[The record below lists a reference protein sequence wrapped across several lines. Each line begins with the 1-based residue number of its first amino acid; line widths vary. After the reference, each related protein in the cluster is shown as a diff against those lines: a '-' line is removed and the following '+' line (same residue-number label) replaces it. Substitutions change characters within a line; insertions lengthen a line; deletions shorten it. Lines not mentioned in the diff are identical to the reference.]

1 MNVFFFGGGERR
13 LFGVYEAARRID
25 STRAAVLC
33 PAWGTEYIHAHRAM
47 RRLAKML
54 TAENVHTLR
63 FDYFGVGDSAGE
75 TEAGGL
81 RGWETDIRTAVEEL
95 KDSTGARQVSLVG
108 LRLGAT
114 LAANV
119 AVEEAANVGSLVLW
133 DPVVYGTEHL
143 AELYRTAGTGRLW
156 KRRPGA
162 GSKNVCGVHN
172 IMGFP
177 MTAALAAEIRQI
189 DLAALAPRLPART
202 LTLASQA
209 VPSHVRLQ
217 QALDQRKAA
226 LAVEHIDS
234 PPVCVEWPLGHPL
247 AGTVPVQVLQRIV
260 EWLA

>member
-13 LFGVYEAARRID
+13 LFGVYEAARRVD

-75 TEAGGL
+75 TEAGDL

-95 KDSTGARQVSLVG
+95 KDSTGATQVSLVG

-172 IMGFP
+172 SRWDFP
-177 MTAALAAEIRQI
+177 
-189 DLAALAPRLPART
+189 
-202 LTLASQA
+202 
-209 VPSHVRLQ
+209 
-217 QALDQRKAA
+217 
-226 LAVEHIDS
+226 
-234 PPVCVEWPLGHPL
+234 
-247 AGTVPVQVLQRIV
+247 
-260 EWLA
+260 